1 MASEGLTLVLYGR
14 VYCHLCSEME
24 LALQPL
30 QAEFGFDLE
39 CIDVDEDPAME
50 ERLGEWVPVLMLGS
64 EELCHYHLDEPAV
77 RARLRALSGE
87 IL

>member
-1 MASEGLTLVLYGR
+1 MANEALTLVLYGR
-14 VYCHLCSEME
+14 VYCHLCSDME

-39 CIDVDEDPAME
+39 CVDVDSDPALE
-50 ERLGEWVPVLMLGS
+50 DRLGELVPVLMLGS
-64 EELCHYHLDEPAV
+64 EELCHYHLDESAV

>member
-1 MASEGLTLVLYGR
+1 MAADALTLVLYGR
-14 VYCHLCSEME
+14 VYCHLCGEME

-30 QAEFGFDLE
+30 QAEFGFEIE
-39 CIDVDEDPAME
+39 CVDVDEDPALE
-50 ERLGEWVPVLMLGS
+50 EQLGERVPVLMIGA

>member
-1 MASEGLTLVLYGR
+1 MSDRPLLTLYGR
-14 VYCHLCSEME
+14 VYCHLCGEME

-39 CIDVDEDPAME
+39 CVDVDSDPVLE
-50 ERLGEWVPVLMLGS
+50 ERLGELVPVLMFGD
-64 EELCHYHLDEPAV
+64 EQLCHYHLDVAAV
-77 RARLRALSGE
+77 RTRLRALSGG